1 MKNNGIHLSVVLP
14 CYLEGENLRLLL
26 PRIRSTLKQ
35 LACSHEIVVIDTLT
49 PLDDTRDICK
59 KEKVL
64 YFNRENSN
72 SYGDAIRTGIQKARG
87 TFILFMDADGSH
99 TPEFI
104 PKMYEHRND
113 YDVVI
118 ASRYVSGGFTDN
130 NRILVAMSKVLN
142 IIYSKALNIRYR
154 DISNSFKLYRAD
166 LLKSI
171 LLECDNFDIVE
182 EILYKLNRANPALKV
197 IEIPYSF
204 KKRMFGETKRNLM
217 AFILTFAMTL
227 IKLVVGKLNLMLM
240 LKYFLVALV
249 GLVVDYGIYI
259 FLLKIAG
266 VHYLISGFISFCFG
280 FFVNFFV
287 GRRYVFTKGS
297 VFKSPKSEFTAIL
310 LIQLLAIAFHQ
321 LALYASVELLSI
333 PPLYAKFFA
342 LAATF
347 VWNFI
352 GRRIVY
358 RTGS

>member
-1 MKNNGIHLSVVLP
+1 MKNNGMHLSVVLP
-14 CYLEGENLRLLL
+14 CYLEAENLRLLL
-26 PRIRSTLKQ
+26 PRLKGTLKG
-35 LACSHEIVVIDTLT
+35 LGCPHEIIIIDTMT

-87 TFILFMDADGSH
+87 AYILFMDADGSH

-104 PKMYEHRND
+104 PSMFGHRNNH
-113 YDVVI
+113 DVVI

-130 NRILVAMSKVLN
+130 NRALVAMSKVLN

-171 LLECDNFDIVE
+171 PLECDNFDIVE
-182 EILYKLNRANPALKV
+182 EILYKLDRANPGLKV

-204 KKRMFGETKRNLM
+204 KKRMFGETKRNLA

-227 IKLVVGKLNLMLM
+227 VKLVVGKLNFILM
-240 LKYFLVALV
+240 LKYFLVALA

-266 VHYLISGFISFCFG
+266 VHYLVAGFISFCFG
-280 FFVNFFV
+280 FLVNFFA
-287 GRRYVFTKGS
+287 GRKFVFTKGS
-297 VFKSPKSEFTAIL
+297 VFKNSKSEFTAIL
-310 LIQLLAIAFHQ
+310 VIQLMAIAFHQ
-321 LALYASVELLSI
+321 LALYASVEWFSI
-333 PPLYAKFFA
+333 PPLYAKLFA

-347 VWNFI
+347 IWNFI
-352 GRRIVY
+352 GRRLVY
-358 RTGS
+358 HTGK